1 MKILLITALCISS
14 FFCFSQSKKIN
25 VEVGYVEFINVTFL
39 NTYGRSYSTLFAD
52 NTSSIYKIYGGEVSE
67 GQSFDKNDSRFVDT
81 SKKNFYNDY
90 IKTDLLNKKL
100 LFFELM
106 VSNEVLVEDIYP
118 DLRWTIT
125 EEQKVIAD
133 YTCVKATVS
142 YRGRDWTAWF
152 TPEIPLAV
160 GPWKLHGLPGLILEA
175 YDATGECTYKA
186 INIAFK
192 DNSILHS
199 DFTKLVKTKNKKP
212 ITYRQFLED
221 RREALENITKKTD
234 MDSPNVMS
242 ADVKIPRFG
251 LELKYEW
258 EQ

>member
-1 MKILLITALCISS
+1 M
-14 FFCFSQSKKIN
+14 
-25 VEVGYVEFINVTFL
+25 NVTFL

-52 NTSSIYKIYGGEVSE
+52 NTASIYKKYGGEVSE
-67 GQSFDKNDSRFVDT
+67 GQSFDKNDSRFVEM
-81 SKKNFYNDY
+81 SKKKFHNNY
-90 IKTDLLNKKL
+90 IKTDLLNKKM
-100 LFFELM
+100 LFFGSLTRHD
-106 VSNEVLVEDIYP
+106 VLVEDIYP

-186 INIAFK
+186 ITVAFK

-212 ITYRQFLED
+212 ITYRQFLQD
-221 RREALENITKKTD
+221 RKEEIDNISKKLDMEN
-234 MDSPNVMS
+234 PNVIS
-242 ADVKIPRFG
+242 ADVKVPPFG

>member
-1 MKILLITALCISS
+1 MRILLITLLCISS
-14 FFCFSQSKKIN
+14 FACQAQQKNVS
-25 VEVGYVEFINVTFL
+25 VEVGYLEYMNVTII
-39 NTYGRSYSTLFAD
+39 NTYGRAYSTLFAD
-52 NTSSIYKIYGGEVSE
+52 NTVSLYKKYGAEVSE
-67 GQSFDKNDSRFVDT
+67 GQSFDKNDSGFVDM
-81 SKKNFYNDY
+81 SKKKFYNNY

-100 LFFELM
+100 LFFGSLT
-106 VSNEVLVEDIYP
+106 SNEVLVEDIYP
-118 DLRWTIT
+118 DLQWTIT
-125 EEQKVIAD
+125 DEQKVIAD

-186 INIAFK
+186 INVAFK

-212 ITYRQFLED
+212 ITYRQFLQD
-221 RREALENITKKTD
+221 RMEELDNIDRKIDMEN
-234 MDSPNVMS
+234 PNGKS
-242 ADVKIPRFG
+242 ADVKIPPFG

-258 EQ
+258 E

>member
-25 VEVGYVEFINVTFL
+25 VEVGYLEFINVTFL
-39 NTYGRSYSTLFAD
+39 NTYGRAYSTLFAD
-52 NTSSIYKIYGGEVSE
+52 NTASIYKKYGGEVSE
-67 GQSFDKNDSRFVDT
+67 GQSFDKNDSRFVEM
-81 SKKNFYNDY
+81 SKKKFHNNY
-90 IKTDLLNKKL
+90 IKTDLLNKRM
-100 LFFELM
+100 LFFGSLTRHDL
-106 VSNEVLVEDIYP
+106 LVEDIYP
-118 DLRWTIT
+118 DLQWTIT

-152 TPEIPLAV
+152 TPEIPLSV
-160 GPWKLHGLPGLILEA
+160 GPWKLHGLQGLILEA

-186 INIAFK
+186 ITVAFK

-212 ITYRQFLED
+212 ITYRQFLQD
-221 RREALENITKKTD
+221 RKEEIDNISKKLDMENH
-234 MDSPNVMS
+234 NVIS
-242 ADVKIPRFG
+242 ADVKVPPFG

>member
-25 VEVGYVEFINVTFL
+25 VEVGYLEFMNVTFL

-52 NTSSIYKIYGGEVSE
+52 NTASIYKKYGGEVSE
-67 GQSFDKNDSRFVDT
+67 GQSFDKNDSRFVEM
-81 SKKNFYNDY
+81 SKKKFHNNY
-90 IKTDLLNKKL
+90 IKTDLLNKKM
-100 LFFELM
+100 LFFGSLTRHD
-106 VSNEVLVEDIYP
+106 VLVEDIYP

-186 INIAFK
+186 ITVAFK

-212 ITYRQFLED
+212 ITYRQFLQD
-221 RREALENITKKTD
+221 RKEEIDNISKKLDMEN
-234 MDSPNVMS
+234 PNVIS
-242 ADVKIPRFG
+242 ADVKVPPFG

>member
-1 MKILLITALCISS
+1 MKILLITALCTSS

-39 NTYGRSYSTLFAD
+39 NTYGRAYSTLFAD
-52 NTSSIYKIYGGEVSE
+52 NTASIYKKYGGEVSE
-67 GQSFDKNDSRFVDT
+67 GQSFDKNDSRFVEM
-81 SKKNFYNDY
+81 SKKKFHNNY
-90 IKTDLLNKKL
+90 IKTDLLNKKM
-100 LFFELM
+100 LFFGSLTRHD
-106 VSNEVLVEDIYP
+106 VLVEDIYP

-152 TPEIPLAV
+152 TPEIPLSV
-160 GPWKLHGLPGLILEA
+160 GPWKLHGLPSLILEA
-175 YDATGECTYKA
+175 YDTTGECTYKA
-186 INIAFK
+186 ITVAFK

-212 ITYRQFLED
+212 ITYRQFLQD
-221 RREALENITKKTD
+221 RKEEIDNISKKLDMEN
-234 MDSPNVMS
+234 PNVIS
-242 ADVKIPRFG
+242 ADVKVPPFG